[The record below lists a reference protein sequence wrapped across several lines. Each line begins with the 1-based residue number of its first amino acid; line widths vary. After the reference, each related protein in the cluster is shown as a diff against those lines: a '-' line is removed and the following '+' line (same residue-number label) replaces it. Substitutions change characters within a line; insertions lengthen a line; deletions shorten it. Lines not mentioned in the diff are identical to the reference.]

1 MSFSSNDISRIIE
14 GLDSNNTHSH
24 DTIIIRMLKICGESI
39 SKLLE
44 IIFKFFI
51 GKGQFTGIWKK
62 ANVVPVY
69 IKGDKQVSRNYRPVS
84 LISNL
89 RKNI

>member
-14 GLDSNNTHSH
+14 GLDFNNTHSH

-44 IIFKFFI
+44 IIFKPCI
-51 GKGQFTGIWKK
+51 
-62 ANVVPVY
+62 
-69 IKGDKQVSRNYRPVS
+69 
-84 LISNL
+84 
-89 RKNI
+89 